1 MKAKTYRKSLDTDR
15 KLLRKMTKS
24 LLLEVALSPD
34 IEIAPAEAASAEE
47 PMTQAA
53 PPVRG
58 KWFDMTALY

>member
-1 MKAKTYRKSLDTDR
+1 MKAETYRKSMERDR

-34 IEIAPAEAASAEE
+34 IEIAPVYEEE
-47 PMTQAA
+47 PISTPAA
-53 PPVRG
+53 PPARG